1 MTVLQPSPRSPGN
14 GYLVEERRFPFS
26 NSSQLFLA
34 SFLTLYFEVLVI
46 RYLTAEVRVFANLK
60 NFPLIASFFGIGLGI
75 MLGASSKSLR
85 RALPLIVILL
95 FLPIRFAS
103 QLHLPSVDISWN
115 YGLSSGSVNL
125 FWRAFYA
132 LRLVAV
138 VFYFLTLIV
147 ALFVVLG
154 GFVGEHLKRV
164 SPLKG
169 YGINLAGSLL
179 GMAVF
184 ATLSFVDSGPAI
196 WLSVGFLFLLPFFVR
211 QYVTLALLVVAI
223 AAVAIPQSGALWSPY
238 YRIDFVP
245 MPSPEGSSHPS
256 AYSLAANHS
265 WYQWVVDL
273 SPAFLKSHP
282 EAKPNSFLFPQYEL
296 PYEIV
301 PSPRNVLILG
311 AGTGN
316 DVAAALRH
324 GAEHIDAVEL
334 DPVILRLG
342 KRYHPEH
349 PYSSTNV
356 TLHVDDARAFL
367 KKSKRK
373 YDLIIFAFLDSSIL
387 LSGFS
392 SLRLDN
398 YVYTLESFQ
407 SARALLSD
415 NGTLV
420 LSFAT
425 ARSFA
430 TYRLYA
436 TLEKAFAMPPAAYLM
451 RYYVN
456 GVLMVE
462 GAARGVK
469 IPELPDVSRELQ
481 ARTDGTIIATDDW
494 PFLYLETRSIPASIV
509 VVAPLFILAAWKVLQ
524 KTGLLAG
531 KASPAYWHFFFL
543 GAGFLLLETK
553 AVTELSL
560 LFGSTWAVNSI
571 VIGSFLIVAL
581 LSNVLV
587 GVWSISAR
595 LCYWVLFL
603 LLALNLFHPY
613 SLLDQAGLGAKLL
626 MGGGWVAL
634 PVFFAGII
642 FSGSLKNF
650 GGASEALGINM
661 FGAVCG
667 GIVENA
673 MMVGGT
679 RLLAWLAIALYAL
692 SAYSLFLARGAPHQ
706 AA

>member
-34 SFLTLYFEVLVI
+34 SFLTLFFEVLVI
-46 RYLTAEVRVFANLK
+46 RYLTAEVRAFANLK

-75 MLGASSKSLR
+75 MLGASTKSLR

-95 FLPIRFAS
+95 FLPIRFAA

-115 YGLSSGSVNL
+115 YGLSVGSVNL
-125 FWRAFYA
+125 FWRALYA

-147 ALFVVLG
+147 ALFVALG

-164 SPLKG
+164 PPLKG

-179 GMAVF
+179 GMALF

-196 WLSVGFLFLLPFFVR
+196 WLLVGFIF
-211 QYVTLALLVVAI
+211 ALLVVAI
-223 AAVAIPQSGALWSPY
+223 AAVAIPESGTLWSPY
-238 YRIDFVP
+238 YRIDFVL
-245 MPSPEGSSHPS
+245 MPSPEGSSRPS
-256 AYSLAANHS
+256 AYSLVANHS

-273 SPAFLKSHP
+273 SPAFLKSYP

-301 PSPRNVLILG
+301 PGPKNVLILG

-342 KRYHPEH
+342 KQYHPEH

-356 TLHVDDARAFL
+356 ALHVDDARAFL
-367 KKSKRK
+367 KKSEGK

-407 SARALLSD
+407 TARTLLAD

-425 ARSFA
+425 ARSFP

-436 TLEKAFAMPPAAYLM
+436 TLEKAFAIPPAAYLM

-462 GAARGVK
+462 GAARGVR
-469 IPELPDVSRELQ
+469 IPELTDVSRELQ
-481 ARTDGTIIATDDW
+481 ARTNATIIATDNW
-494 PFLYLETRSIPASIV
+494 PFLYLETRSIPASII

-531 KASPAYWHFFFL
+531 KGSPAYWHFFFL

-560 LFGSTWAVNSI
+560 LFGSTWVVNSI

-587 GVWSISAR
+587 GVWSVSVR
-595 LCYWVLFL
+595 FSYWVLFL
-603 LLALNLFHPY
+603 LLALDLFHPY

-642 FSGSLKNF
+642 FSGSLKSF
-650 GGASEALGINM
+650 GGATEVLGINM

-673 MMVGGT
+673 MMIGGT

-692 SAYSLFLARGAPHQ
+692 SAYSLFLARRPVHQ
-706 AA
+706 PA